1 MNLCDHREHRI
12 FSVGKTTKGKSDR
25 QKYLKTNSAEELTGD
40 EFTKKRAETFKKRG
54 LCPVKRTL
62 ADDRKTFNPNRYEY
76 TPRYMRDEKKLQSWA
91 RDFFCCAVAYKASQ
105 NGPSTVSQKQFP
117 R

>member
-1 MNLCDHREHRI
+1 MCDHREHRI
-12 FSVGKTTKGKSDR
+12 FSAGKTTKGKSDR

-62 ADDRKTFNPNRYEY
+62 ADDWKTFNPNRYEY
-76 TPRYMRDEKKLQSWA
+76 TPRDLQRQKIA
-91 RDFFCCAVAYKASQ
+91 ELGTRFFCCAVAYRASQ

>member
-1 MNLCDHREHRI
+1 MCDHREHRI
-12 FSVGKTTKGKSDR
+12 FSAGKTTKGKSDR

-40 EFTKKRAETFKKRG
+40 EFTKTRAETFKKRG

-76 TPRYMRDEKKLQSWA
+76 TPGDLRRQKKLQSWA
-91 RDFFCCAVAYKASQ
+91 RDFFDALLLIKLLKMGLQQCPKSNFQ
-105 NGPSTVSQKQFP
+105 
-117 R
+117 